1 LHFIVVGTIILGFFI
16 MKLLR
21 SLLLLPYCSSSR
33 VGSSPSLLLGISHRR
48 VEDLPGT
55 AAPVGLHHDP
65 LGATISAL

>member
-21 SLLLLPYCSSSR
+21 SLLLPYCSSSR
-33 VGSSPSLLLGISHRR
+33 VGSSLSLLLGISHRR

-55 AAPVGLHHDP
+55 AAPVGLHRDP
-65 LGATISAL
+65 LGAAISAL